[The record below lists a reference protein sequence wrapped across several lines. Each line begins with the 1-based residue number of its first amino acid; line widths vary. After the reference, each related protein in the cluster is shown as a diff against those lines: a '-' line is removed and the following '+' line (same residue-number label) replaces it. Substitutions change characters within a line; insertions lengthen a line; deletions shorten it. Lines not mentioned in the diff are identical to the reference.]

1 MYSRIYYAIYVDD
14 GCNEGFYEEDRFDKI
29 SIAFNKLHELRKE
42 NKFNDYWLVVIL
54 DE

>member
-1 MYSRIYYAIYVDD
+1 MSRIFYAIYVDD
-14 GCNEGFYEEDRFDKI
+14 KCNEGFYEENRYE
-29 SIAFNKLHELRKE
+29 KLNVALTMLAELRKE